1 MKNKEIK
8 DVLDSIIREYSGESA
23 MEDYHGQ
30 SLIRDME
37 LDSVSLMEVITDIEE
52 KFCVDFNMEEKLIE
66 LLDSYDRLLEYLCKK
81 VGEKCEG

>member
-52 KFCVDFNMEEKLIE
+52 KFCVDFNMEENLIE

-81 VGEKCEG
+81 VGEEM

>member
-52 KFCVDFNMEEKLIE
+52 KFCVDFNMEENLIE
-66 LLDSYDRLLEYLCKK
+66 LLDSYDGLLEYLCKK